1 MRRNSKIVSLL
12 PAGTEIV
19 CELGLGD
26 HLVGRSHECDF
37 PAAVRTLPVCTRL
50 RIDPAQPGAVIDR
63 QVKERLSHGLSIY
76 EIDLEK
82 LRQLRPDFI
91 LAQAQCEVC
100 AVGLEDVERAVAAEL
115 DFQPKIISTAPQRLA
130 DLWDDMKRLAEALGE
145 SAKGKALVD
154 RLKARVVAV
163 LEKTCRLKNCPT
175 VASIEWLDPLMAA
188 GNWVPELVELA
199 GGKNV
204 LGEPGKHS
212 SWLKWTELQSANPE
226 MIVLMPCG
234 FDLEIGRAS
243 CR

>member
-82 LRQLRPDFI
+82 LRQPPPDFI
-91 LAQAQCEVC
+91 LAQAQCQVW
-100 AVGLEDVERAVAAEL
+100 GGGSRAVAPRE
-115 DFQPKIISTAPQRLA
+115 
-130 DLWDDMKRLAEALGE
+130 
-145 SAKGKALVD
+145 
-154 RLKARVVAV
+154 
-163 LEKTCRLKNCPT
+163 
-175 VASIEWLDPLMAA
+175 
-188 GNWVPELVELA
+188 
-199 GGKNV
+199 
-204 LGEPGKHS
+204 
-212 SWLKWTELQSANPE
+212 
-226 MIVLMPCG
+226 
-234 FDLEIGRAS
+234 
-243 CR
+243 